1 MDQCEILPN
10 FVVVL
15 IASCA
20 CVLLPGCNRTETAA
34 PGTTTPSM
42 SSAIS
47 VVPLAYEAQLT
58 LDPAASAYDGAIS
71 IRARR
76 QWRVRRF
83 ALRRFRSQK
92 SEVRGQ
98 KSEV

>member
-58 LDPAASAYDGAIS
+58 LDPDQPAV
-71 IRARR
+71 R
-76 QWRVRRF
+76 QTLVRVGE
-83 ALRRFRSQK
+83 AP
-92 SEVRGQ
+92 
-98 KSEV
+98 